1 MAQNFRQITNE
12 AVLQKPYINEFD
24 AKNCGIRWFVN
35 EAEGAYS

>member
-24 AKNCGIRWFVN
+24 AKKLWNKMVC
-35 EAEGAYS
+35 E